1 MMEELLVLEIHGTG
15 VFNFGGRMMEYI
27 FMGVALLFALLHI
40 VYAEDRCK
48 KLEERNLEL
57 LERLMEGKEK

>member
-1 MMEELLVLEIHGTG
+1 
-15 VFNFGGRMMEYI
+15 MEYI

-40 VYAEDRCK
+40 VCAEDRCK

-57 LERLMEGKEK
+57 LERLMEKETRK